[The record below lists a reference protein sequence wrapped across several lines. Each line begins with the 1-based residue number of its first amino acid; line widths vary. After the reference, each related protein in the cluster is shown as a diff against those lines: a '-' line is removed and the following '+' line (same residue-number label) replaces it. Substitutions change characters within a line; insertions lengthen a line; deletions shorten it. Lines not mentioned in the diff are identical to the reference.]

1 MTNNEYQDW
10 LNNPSN
16 PHIVLVEVTA
26 AVAGVDTVRYLASRA
41 YNTTASDTPAN
52 TPYLPFIESGMQI
65 TESLSLDGEASMS
78 VGDVEI
84 INVDGRFDAWLNDV
98 WMNKPIKILFGSP
111 YWPRSEM
118 RLVFDG
124 VVADIDVRNGDVIN
138 LKLRDKLQRL
148 NTPIS
153 ETKLGGTTSNKDA
166 VLPELFGE
174 CHNITPLLVDPV
186 TLEYQVN
193 VGATES
199 IFEARDNGVP
209 VSNTVDLNTGKSRL
223 ASSPT
228 GAVTFSAQGN
238 KNEGYANTVASII
251 KRIVITRGKVTD
263 RFALSDIDEANFATF
278 DLLNQQPVG
287 IYISERTNV
296 LIACQELA
304 SSLGAQMV
312 MSSAGKLRLVKIDF
326 PAVGA
331 TFDIKE
337 HHQMSPISIS
347 QRNPVAA
354 AVKLGFCKNYTPQPD
369 LQTGLPAEHKSMYA
383 TEFLTVTA
391 SDPTVQAAYKLDAEP
406 VRQDTLLLT
415 YTDAQAEANRRLN
428 ICKVT
433 RTLYTFD
440 ATSALLT
447 LELGQV
453 VNVFNKRFGLQ
464 DGKAGV
470 VVSLSKN
477 YLSSSVNVGV
487 LV

>member
-26 AVAGVDTVRYLASRA
+26 AVAGVDTVRYLASSP
-41 YNTTASDTPAN
+41 YNTTTSDTPAS

-65 TESLSLDGEASMS
+65 TESLSLDGEAGMS

-84 INVDGRFDAWLNDV
+84 INVDGRFDSWLNDV

-148 NTPIS
+148 NTPVS

-174 CHNITPLLVDPV
+174 CHNITPLLINPV
-186 TLEYQVN
+186 TLDYQVN
-193 VGATES
+193 AGAVES
-199 IFEARDNGVP
+199 IFEVRDNGVP
-209 VSNTVDLNTGKSRL
+209 VSYTADLNAGTFRL

-228 GAVTFSAQGN
+228 GTITCSAQGN
-238 KNEGYANTVASII
+238 KGGGYTDTVASII
-251 KRIVITRGKVTD
+251 KRIVTTRGKASD
-263 RFALSDIDEANFATF
+263 RFTINDLDESNLATF
-278 DLLNQQPVG
+278 DLLNPQAVG
-287 IYISERTNV
+287 IDFPERVNV
-296 LIACQELA
+296 LNGCKELA
-304 SSLGAQMV
+304 SSLGAQLICPE
-312 MSSAGKLRLVKIDF
+312 GKLRIVKIDF
-326 PAVGA
+326 PVLNP

-337 HHQMSPISIS
+337 HHMITPLSIA

-354 AVKLGFCKNYTPQPD
+354 AIKLGFCKNYTPQPD
-369 LQTGLPAEHKSMYA
+369 LPTRLPAEHKSMYA
-383 TEFLTVTA
+383 AEFLTVTA
-391 SDPTVQAAYKLDAEP
+391 SDAAVQSVYKLDAEP

-428 ICKVT
+428 ISKVT

-447 LELGQV
+447 LQLGQG
-453 VNVFNKRFGLQ
+453 VNLFNKRFGLQ

-477 YLSSSVNVGV
+477 YLTASVNVGV
-487 LV
+487 LI